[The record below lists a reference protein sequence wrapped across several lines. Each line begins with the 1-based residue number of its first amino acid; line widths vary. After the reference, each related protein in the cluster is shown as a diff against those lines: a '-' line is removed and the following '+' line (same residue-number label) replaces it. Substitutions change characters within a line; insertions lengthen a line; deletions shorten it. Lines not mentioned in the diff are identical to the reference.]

1 VDRVEG
7 RHAVE
12 ELLRS
17 GRRVARVRLLEK
29 GAGDPALDRIAE
41 LASERGVEVERL
53 PRRDLD
59 RLSQRGA
66 HQGAVADVE
75 AFRYTPLADVLAG
88 AADEGAAL
96 LIALDHVTDPGN
108 LGAVVRTADAVGAR
122 GVLIAKDRSA
132 EMGTGAYK
140 AAAGA
145 AEHVAVAREPN
156 LPRALE
162 ACKAA
167 GWWVAGA
174 SEHAGALAWDAPLDG
189 RIVLVLG
196 AEGTGLS
203 RLVERSCD
211 LLVRLPVVGSVGSLN
226 VSSAA
231 AVLAYEW
238 LRRTRG

>member
-1 VDRVEG
+1 
-7 RHAVE
+7 
-12 ELLRS
+12 
-17 GRRVARVRLLEK
+17 
-29 GAGDPALDRIAE
+29 
-41 LASERGVEVERL
+41 
-53 PRRDLD
+53 
-59 RLSQRGA
+59 
-66 HQGAVADVE
+66 
-75 AFRYTPLADVLAG
+75 
-88 AADEGAAL
+88 
-96 LIALDHVTDPGN
+96 
-108 LGAVVRTADAVGAR
+108 
-122 GVLIAKDRSA
+122 VLIAKDRSA

-174 SEHAGALAWDAPLDG
+174 SEHAGELAWDSPLEG